1 MTLDDIMRDIQAMR
15 EDLLVF
21 ERKYGV
27 PTEIFYEAYRRG
39 EEPND
44 PAWVLDWSEWAA
56 TQQLL
61 QERLVAYHSSATV
74 TKSGVARR
82 NSTGTIPR
90 SIPMTR
96 RSPAQIRTTSTSRLT
111 SNTTA
116 SPRQG

>member
-1 MTLDDIMRDIQAMR
+1 MTLNDIMRDIQAMR

-39 EEPND
+39 EEPDD

-61 QERLVAYHSSATV
+61 QERLAAFN
-74 TKSGVARR
+74 SGVRQLLVNTVRHQTPPHPSARVELHLSQSSPPDGR
-82 NSTGTIPR
+82 NR
-90 SIPMTR
+90 
-96 RSPAQIRTTSTSRLT
+96 A
-111 SNTTA
+111 
-116 SPRQG
+116 

>member
-27 PTEIFYEAYRRG
+27 PTELFYEAYRRG
-39 EEPND
+39 EEPDD

-61 QERLVAYHSSATV
+61 QGTAGSLQQQWTPELSFTRPNLPFLIGEIEHELV
-74 TKSGVARR
+74 
-82 NSTGTIPR
+82 
-90 SIPMTR
+90 
-96 RSPAQIRTTSTSRLT
+96 
-111 SNTTA
+111 SNA
-116 SPRQG
+116 

>member
-1 MTLDDIMRDIQAMR
+1 MTLNDIMRDIQAIR

-39 EEPND
+39 EEPDD

-61 QERLVAYHSSATV
+61 QERLTAYN
-74 TKSGVARR
+74 SGVRRLLVNTAVANLSELIGRTARHEP
-82 NSTGTIPR
+82 IAL
-90 SIPMTR
+90 
-96 RSPAQIRTTSTSRLT
+96 PA
-111 SNTTA
+111 
-116 SPRQG
+116 